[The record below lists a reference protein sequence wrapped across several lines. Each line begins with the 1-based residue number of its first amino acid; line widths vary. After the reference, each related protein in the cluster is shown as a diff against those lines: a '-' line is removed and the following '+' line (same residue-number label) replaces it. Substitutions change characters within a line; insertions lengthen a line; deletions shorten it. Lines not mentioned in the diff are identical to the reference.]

1 MIVYCIKYENN
12 LLLSNRLTDLAG
24 FGIRPELK
32 DCDIKL
38 FKIKRKKYIRE
49 INLTGISFFTDRR
62 EDEIEKII
70 NYWSGLE

>member
-1 MIVYCIKYENN
+1 MLVYCIKYQDN

-24 FGIRPELK
+24 FGVNPELK
-32 DCDIKL
+32 DCDIRL
-38 FKIKRKKYIRE
+38 FKIKRGEYIRE

-70 NYWSGLE
+70 NFWSTQE